1 MTVWSVI
8 FKRPIS
14 KRPIGGNAMASPS
27 LSAPRGSGSSAS
39 GEIDLL
45 LPLRSAGSLENPY
58 PIYSVIR
65 TVRPVLQVPIP
76 GYDGPGLWMLTRYRD
91 VHAVLRDPRFSV
103 ERIRAPLVRDNLD
116 RMPEFLRQS
125 AQGLRSMLIMDP
137 PDHTRVRKLVNKA
150 FTPKRIAALRGHIEA
165 LVEALLDEAAAR
177 GRFDVIHDLAEPLP
191 AIVIAELLGVPP
203 EDHRQFREWSS
214 ALISGMSSQEA
225 AGRASATAA
234 AQRLLG
240 YLAETIAARR
250 RAPREDL
257 ISAMIEAQEERDALS
272 DAELLATSN
281 LLLLAGHETTT
292 NLIGNGLLALLRERD
307 EWRRLCATP
316 ALLPS
321 AIEELLRFDGP
332 VQATVRVALED
343 VAIDEHAIPAGAL
356 VLVSIGAA
364 NHDPATFADPDRL
377 DLARDPNPHL
387 AFGFGTHF
395 CLGAPLARLEAQL
408 AFAAL
413 ARRFP
418 KLALLDDRPAYRPNP
433 VLRGLVRLD
442 VEAAA

>member
-1 MTVWSVI
+1 
-8 FKRPIS
+8 
-14 KRPIGGNAMASPS
+14 MASPTS
-27 LSAPRGSGSSAS
+27 TPAPSPSQPPGR
-39 GEIDLL
+39 EFDLF

-65 TVRPVLQVPIP
+65 TVRPVLSVPVP
-76 GYDGPGLWMLTRYRD
+76 DWNGPGLWMLTRHRD
-91 VHAVLRDPRFSV
+91 VHAVLRDARFSV
-103 ERIRAPLVRDNLD
+103 ERIRAPLVRDNLT

-150 FTPKRIAALRGHIEA
+150 FTPKRIASLRAHVDA
-165 LVEALLDEAAAR
+165 LVASLLDEAAER
-177 GRFDVIHDLAEPLP
+177 GRFDVIRDLAEPLP

-203 EDHRQFREWSS
+203 EDHRRFREWSS
-214 ALISGMSSQEA
+214 TLV
-225 AGRASATAA
+225 AGTASPSPDARIAASAAA
-234 AQRLLG
+234 ERILG
-240 YLAETIAARR
+240 YLADTIAERR

-292 NLIGNGLLALLRERD
+292 NLIGNGMLALLREPD
-307 EWRRLCATP
+307 EWRRLCDDP
-316 ALLPS
+316 SLLPT
-321 AIEELLRFDGP
+321 AIEELLRYDGP

-343 VAIDEHAIPAGAL
+343 VELDGHTIEEGSL
-356 VLVSIGAA
+356 VLASIGAA
-364 NHDPATFADPDRL
+364 NHDPAVFREPDVL

-395 CLGAPLARLEAQL
+395 CLGAPLARLEAEL

-418 KLALLDDRPAYRPNP
+418 DIALVDDRVRYRENP
-433 VLRGLVRLD
+433 VLRGLARLD
-442 VEAAA
+442 VAVGG

>member
-1 MTVWSVI
+1 
-8 FKRPIS
+8 
-14 KRPIGGNAMASPS
+14 MASQPWN
-27 LSAPRGSGSSAS
+27 APTAPTPNGQGSG
-39 GEIDLL
+39 EFDLL

-76 GYDGPGLWMLTRYRD
+76 DWNGPGMWMLTRYRD
-91 VHAVLRDPRFSV
+91 VHGALRDPRFSV
-103 ERIRAPLVRDNLD
+103 ERIRAPLVRDNLT

-165 LVEALLDEAAAR
+165 LVATLLDEAAER

-191 AIVIAELLGVPP
+191 AIVIAELLGVPT

-214 ALISGMSSQEA
+214 ALISGMASQSGEARENATA
-225 AGRASATAA
+225 AGR
-234 AQRLLG
+234 RIFG
-240 YLAETIAARR
+240 YLADIIADRR

-257 ISAMIEAQEERDALS
+257 ISAMIQAQEERDALT

-292 NLIGNGLLALLRERD
+292 NLIGNGMLALLREPD
-307 EWRRLCATP
+307 EWRRLCAQP
-316 ALLPS
+316 DLLPS

-332 VQATVRVALED
+332 VQATLRVALED
-343 VAIDEHAIPAGAL
+343 VVIDEHVIPEGSL
-356 VLVSIGAA
+356 VLTSIGAA
-364 NHDPATFADPDRL
+364 NHDPAVFTNPDRL

-408 AFAAL
+408 AFEAL
-413 ARRFP
+413 TRRFP
-418 KLALLDDRPAYRPNP
+418 KLALADDRPAYRLNP
-433 VLRGLVRLD
+433 VLRGLVRLE
-442 VEAAA
+442 VEAA